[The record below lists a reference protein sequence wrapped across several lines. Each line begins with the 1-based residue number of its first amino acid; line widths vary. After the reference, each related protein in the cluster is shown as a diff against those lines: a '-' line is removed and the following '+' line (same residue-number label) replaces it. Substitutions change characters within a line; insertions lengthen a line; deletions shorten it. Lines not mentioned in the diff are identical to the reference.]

1 MQSNSIVLS
10 TPQQT
15 MNTSSLEPHRITLA
29 AVANVRANIEREFSA
44 LLEEQPHVLRLALNE
59 AEAVAWQTGFPQ
71 LVFPT
76 LAMEKARG
84 GGGRGPAPEVYSCD
98 TPL

>member
-1 MQSNSIVLS
+1 
-10 TPQQT
+10 
-15 MNTSSLEPHRITLA
+15 MNTISLEPHRKTLA

-59 AEAVAWQTGFPQ
+59 AEAIAWQTGFAQ

-76 LAMEKARG
+76 LAMEKAQTVADWHRRQSFIRRTQ
-84 GGGRGPAPEVYSCD
+84 GRLAVAA
-98 TPL
+98 